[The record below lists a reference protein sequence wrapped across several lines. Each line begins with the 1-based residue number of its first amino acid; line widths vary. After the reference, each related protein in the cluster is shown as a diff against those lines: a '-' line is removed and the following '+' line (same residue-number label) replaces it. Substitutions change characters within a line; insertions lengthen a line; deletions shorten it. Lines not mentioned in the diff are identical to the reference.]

1 MRFLIFYVLRH
12 ILKIVLQPGET
23 QVLEVFA
30 FPQVVGKY
38 SETLV
43 YSILN
48 NPEPGFIKVNIF

>member
-1 MRFLIFYVLRH
+1 MKTL
-12 ILKIVLQPGET
+12 LKIVFQPGET

-48 NPEPGFIKVNIF
+48 NPEPGFIKVNIFV